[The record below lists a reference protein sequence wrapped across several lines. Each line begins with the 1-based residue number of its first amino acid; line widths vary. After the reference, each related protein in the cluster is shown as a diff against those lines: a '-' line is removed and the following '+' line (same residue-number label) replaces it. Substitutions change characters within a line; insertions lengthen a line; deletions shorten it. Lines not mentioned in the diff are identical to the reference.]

1 MLSNDW
7 FAGESESDKGRIIT
21 RGRMF
26 AENGNTSGVFRTRVE
41 IQWKYK
47 GETDGMPSAAET
59 EVIDR
64 IMNLLTEALERSKI
78 AILTA
83 IHIGGKQAL
92 YVYYTQELQAFSGK
106 VNELLGKL
114 PSLPIQIGAT
124 GDPDWTDYKQ
134 MLKKFGINH

>member
-1 MLSNDW
+1 MPENRNRIKEGSSPGDVCLPKTATPPGYSVP
-7 FAGESESDKGRIIT
+7 GEKY
-21 RGRMF
+21 
-26 AENGNTSGVFRTRVE
+26 NGDT
-41 IQWKYK
+41 
-47 GETDGMPSAAET
+47 GETDGMPSADET

-64 IMNLLTEALERSKI
+64 IMNLLTESLERSKI

>member
-1 MLSNDW
+1 
-7 FAGESESDKGRIIT
+7 
-21 RGRMF
+21 
-26 AENGNTSGVFRTRVE
+26 
-41 IQWKYK
+41 
-47 GETDGMPSAAET
+47 
-59 EVIDR
+59 
-64 IMNLLTEALERSKI
+64 MNLLTEALERSKI

-92 YVYYTQELQAFSGK
+92 YVYYTQELQALSGK